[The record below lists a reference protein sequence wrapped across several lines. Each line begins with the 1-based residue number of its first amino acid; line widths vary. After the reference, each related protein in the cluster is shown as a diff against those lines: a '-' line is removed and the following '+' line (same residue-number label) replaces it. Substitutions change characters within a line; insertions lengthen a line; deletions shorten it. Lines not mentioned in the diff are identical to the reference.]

1 LRADR
6 RDAKKSFSKID
17 KQWSVPLPNLLDV
30 QLESFRAFLQVDKT
44 PQQRATEG
52 LQEVFSSVFPITDL
66 REMYSLEFV
75 SYDIGEPKHSVDE
88 CQERDLTYSA
98 PLKATLRLHVRE
110 MVEGEKRDKEIVEQE
125 VYLGELPLITD
136 KGTFIINGAE
146 RVIVSQLHRSPGVFF
161 DELVHPSGK
170 KLFSAR
176 IIPYRGSWVE
186 FSLDVNDIMFVHI
199 DRKRKLPVTVLLRAL
214 GYQSEKEILQLFY
227 PITEEEVPRAGTKRA
242 KEIEGMIASDDFV
255 DEETGEILLE
265 SNQEITTAAL
275 ADIRKAKLK
284 GNKKKIIKYFN
295 IPYRTEADV
304 VRNTLKKDA
313 CRTEEDALA
322 RIYNLLR
329 PGDPPRA
336 DTAREI
342 LNRLFFNS
350 RRYDL
355 ARVGR
360 YKLNQKLDHEGL
372 LGGKEQMKEL
382 GLKVPSRSRTILCK
396 EDFVTIIKYLL
407 KMRESEESGEPMV
420 PDDIDHLG
428 NRRVRSVGELLANQ
442 FNIGLARMARI
453 IRERMALQDSE
464 NVTPY
469 DLINARTISAVIQ
482 SFFGSS
488 QLSQFMDQTNPLAE
502 LTHKRR
508 LSALG
513 PGGLTRDRAGFEVRD
528 VHYTHYGR
536 ICPIETPEGPNIGL
550 ISSLGSYARV
560 NEFGF
565 LETPYWKVT
574 DGAVDRARIHYLG
587 ADQEDRYRIAQANTL
602 LSPDGKLIGDVV
614 QVRFRGEFPVVSPK
628 EVDYMDISPIQLV
641 SPAAALI
648 PFLEHDD
655 ANRALMGSNMQR
667 QAVPL
672 LRTEVPLVQTGLE
685 GKVAEDSGALIF
697 AKRSGVVE
705 NVSADTIMIKPES
718 HDIEHLNFSELAGF
732 DVYRLTKFR
741 RSNQDTCIN
750 QRPLI
755 NEGERVKAGQVIADG
770 PATREGELAL
780 GANVIV
786 AFMPWGGYNFED
798 AILVSETLMHADTF
812 TSVHIEEFELE
823 VRDTKRGTEEITREI
838 PNVSE
843 EAVKD
848 LDENGIVRIGAHVR
862 AGDILVGKVTP
873 KGETDL
879 TPEER
884 LLRAIFGEKAGDVR
898 DASLK
903 APPGMDGIVIDIKVF
918 SRREKDE
925 VTKKQEKKEADRL
938 KRLTRKEKERI
949 AELRDIELSSVL
961 SNKTIQQIRRESTG
975 KIMFHGGKKFSPA
988 ILSRLELDDIPWG
1001 SDITRD
1007 SETNGKFWQIMSAAE
1022 KALERADKELEKL
1035 LERLSR
1041 GDELAPGV
1049 VKLVKVYVARK
1060 RKLAVGDKVAGRHGN
1075 KGVVAK
1081 ILPVEDM
1088 PYLPDGTPVDMVLNP
1103 LGVPSRMNLGQILET
1118 HLGLAAKA
1126 LGFKAI
1132 SPIFAGAGAEEIKTL
1147 LEQANLSRDGK
1158 TALYDGRTG
1167 KSFDQPVTVGY
1178 IYMMKLSHLVDD
1190 KIHARSIGPYSLVT
1204 QQPLGGK
1211 AQFGGQRFGEMEVW
1225 ALEAY
1230 GAAFTLQELLTVK
1243 SDDVTGRSKI
1253 YEAIVKGENPPE
1265 PGIPESFNVL
1275 VKELQSLGLDVQFE
1289 EG

>member
-1 LRADR
+1 
-6 RDAKKSFSKID
+6 
-17 KQWSVPLPNLLDV
+17 
-30 QLESFRAFLQVDKT
+30 
-44 PQQRATEG
+44 
-52 LQEVFSSVFPITDL
+52 
-66 REMYSLEFV
+66 
-75 SYDIGEPKHSVDE
+75 
-88 CQERDLTYSA
+88 
-98 PLKATLRLHVRE
+98 
-110 MVEGEKRDKEIVEQE
+110 
-125 VYLGELPLITD
+125 
-136 KGTFIINGAE
+136 
-146 RVIVSQLHRSPGVFF
+146 
-161 DELVHPSGK
+161 
-170 KLFSAR
+170 
-176 IIPYRGSWVE
+176 
-186 FSLDVNDIMFVHI
+186 
-199 DRKRKLPVTVLLRAL
+199 
-214 GYQSEKEILQLFY
+214 
-227 PITEEEVPRAGTKRA
+227 
-242 KEIEGMIASDDFV
+242 
-255 DEETGEILLE
+255 
-265 SNQEITTAAL
+265 
-275 ADIRKAKLK
+275 
-284 GNKKKIIKYFN
+284 
-295 IPYRTEADV
+295 
-304 VRNTLKKDA
+304 
-313 CRTEEDALA
+313 
-322 RIYNLLR
+322 
-329 PGDPPRA
+329 
-336 DTAREI
+336 
-342 LNRLFFNS
+342 
-350 RRYDL
+350 
-355 ARVGR
+355 
-360 YKLNQKLDHEGL
+360 
-372 LGGKEQMKEL
+372 
-382 GLKVPSRSRTILCK
+382 
-396 EDFVTIIKYLL
+396 
-407 KMRESEESGEPMV
+407 
-420 PDDIDHLG
+420 
-428 NRRVRSVGELLANQ
+428 
-442 FNIGLARMARI
+442 
-453 IRERMALQDSE
+453 
-464 NVTPY
+464 
-469 DLINARTISAVIQ
+469 
-482 SFFGSS
+482 
-488 QLSQFMDQTNPLAE
+488 
-502 LTHKRR
+502 
-508 LSALG
+508 
-513 PGGLTRDRAGFEVRD
+513 
-528 VHYTHYGR
+528 
-536 ICPIETPEGPNIGL
+536 
-550 ISSLGSYARV
+550 
-560 NEFGF
+560 
-565 LETPYWKVT
+565 
-574 DGAVDRARIHYLG
+574 
-587 ADQEDRYRIAQANTL
+587 
-602 LSPDGKLIGDVV
+602 
-614 QVRFRGEFPVVSPK
+614 
-628 EVDYMDISPIQLV
+628 
-641 SPAAALI
+641 
-648 PFLEHDD
+648 
-655 ANRALMGSNMQR
+655 
-667 QAVPL
+667 
-672 LRTEVPLVQTGLE
+672 
-685 GKVAEDSGALIF
+685 
-697 AKRSGVVE
+697 
-705 NVSADTIMIKPES
+705 
-718 HDIEHLNFSELAGF
+718 
-732 DVYRLTKFR
+732 
-741 RSNQDTCIN
+741 
-750 QRPLI
+750 
-755 NEGERVKAGQVIADG
+755 
-770 PATREGELAL
+770 
-780 GANVIV
+780 
-786 AFMPWGGYNFED
+786 
-798 AILVSETLMHADTF
+798 
-812 TSVHIEEFELE
+812 
-823 VRDTKRGTEEITREI
+823 
-838 PNVSE
+838 
-843 EAVKD
+843 VKD

-938 KRLTRKEKERI
+938 KRLTRREKERI

-1001 SDITRD
+1001 SDMTRD
-1007 SETNGKFWQIMSAAE
+1007 AETNGKFWQIMAAAE

-1147 LEQANLSRDGK
+1147 LEQAKLSRDGK